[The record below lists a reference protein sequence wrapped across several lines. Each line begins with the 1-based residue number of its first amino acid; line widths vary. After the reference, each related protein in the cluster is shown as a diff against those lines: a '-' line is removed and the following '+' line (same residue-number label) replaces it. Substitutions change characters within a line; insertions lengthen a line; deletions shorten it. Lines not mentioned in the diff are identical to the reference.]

1 MGACSFRPAP
11 GVRGQH
17 PRAAGAAF
25 PRETPRP
32 PPNIARKRGSFL
44 NHTGNYRLSLWDAA
58 DRILMSGF
66 NADNSK
72 TDAALKAQA
81 DAISGLEDSV
91 ADMVDAIIMPIS
103 VATIASRN
111 CELEHKGTPLKLL
124 GGHGLAGRPL
134 CRAEVAWSWSTACF
148 TKSLAV
154 SPLGIIP
161 TWELALA

>member
-1 MGACSFRPAP
+1 M
-11 GVRGQH
+11 
-17 PRAAGAAF
+17 
-25 PRETPRP
+25 
-32 PPNIARKRGSFL
+32 

-111 CELEHKGTPLKLL
+111 CELEHKGTPLK
-124 GGHGLAGRPL
+124 PL
-134 CRAEVAWSWSTACF
+134 ETMASPGALYAVR
-148 TKSLAV
+148 KSLGAGPQLT
-154 SPLGIIP
+154 SPKVWPYRLSV
-161 TWELALA
+161 